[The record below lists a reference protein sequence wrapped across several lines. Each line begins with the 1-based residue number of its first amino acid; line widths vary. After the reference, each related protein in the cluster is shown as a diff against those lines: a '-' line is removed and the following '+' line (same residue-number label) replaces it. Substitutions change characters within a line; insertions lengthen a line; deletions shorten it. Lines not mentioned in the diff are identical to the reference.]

1 MLAKEVK
8 RTMAKVSIKGVI
20 VSNDDLWIY
29 DWFGIDAVSPS
40 KVAADIEAANGEPL
54 DVDINSGGGD
64 VYAGSE
70 IYVALKEY
78 NGDVTTR
85 ILGVAASAA
94 SVAAMGG
101 KRVLI
106 APTAQL
112 MIHNTSSES
121 RGDYRAHR
129 HESEVTKNW
138 NKSIANAYILK
149 SGMSQDELLDLM
161 NKETWFTAQQALEKG
176 LVDEIMFD
184 DLSNPKLVASAG
196 IAQMLPVEVI
206 NRVRNE
212 LIKNRRLPQ
221 PDPAPSQSVAQM
233 PEPSPRARLSLF
245 QKKLNLQG
253 RVLK

>member
-1 MLAKEVK
+1 
-8 RTMAKVSIKGVI
+8 MAKVNIKGVI
-20 VSNDDLWIY
+20 VSNDDWWIY
-29 DWFGIDAVSPS
+29 DWFGIEAVSPAI
-40 KVAADIEAANGEPL
+40 VADQITAANGEEL
-54 DVDINSGGGD
+54 EVDINSGGGD

-70 IYVALKEY
+70 IYVSLKEY
-78 NGDVTTR
+78 AGDVTTR
-85 ILGVAASAA
+85 ILGIAASAA

-112 MIHNTSSES
+112 MIHNTSSVS
-121 RGDYRAHR
+121 IGDYRAHR

-161 NKETWFTAQQALEKG
+161 NKETWFNARQALEKR

-184 DLSNPKLVASAG
+184 DASNPKLVASAG
-196 IAQMLPVEVI
+196 NAQMLPAEVI

-212 LIKNRRLPQ
+212 LMKNRKPPSPPAAPQ
-221 PDPAPSQSVAQM
+221 PVAQI
-233 PEPSPRARLSLF
+233 PEPTPRARLSLF